1 MCQEYESGLG
11 FGLCAKCIVNL
22 GEKYKLNSS
31 GSEKLL
37 FS

>member
-11 FGLCAKCIVNL
+11 FGLYENCIVNL
-22 GEKYKLNSS
+22 EKKYRLDSS
-31 GSEKLL
+31 GSGNLL